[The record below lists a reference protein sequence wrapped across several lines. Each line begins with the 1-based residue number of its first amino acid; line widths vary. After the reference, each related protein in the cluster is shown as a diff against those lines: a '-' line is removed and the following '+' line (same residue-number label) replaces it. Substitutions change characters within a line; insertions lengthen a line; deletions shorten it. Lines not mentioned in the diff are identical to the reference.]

1 MQGPRGLRYRHPVAT
16 TKAIEL
22 HTGIPGP
29 RSQEILERK
38 DRVIADPL

>member
-1 MQGPRGLRYRHPVAT
+1 MAA

-22 HTGIPGP
+22 HTKIPGP

-38 DRVIADPL
+38 ERVIADPLSIYLPVVKK